1 MKRLRILA
9 AQSGLDPD
17 FTRKLHAL
25 VVREVITNHEAVKF
39 ESGAG

>member
-1 MKRLRILA
+1 MLA